1 MSCRPQ
7 QLTILFSKTNT
18 RVSHCHL
25 AVCTARE
32 SLDSRRGSRFGALSP
47 DTRRLFAGR
56 AVVRAAPLISRRSSS
71 TDFPRRRSRTK
82 TAFAEPPV
90 TVRLDFHD
98 PGYLSSRSHD
108 GLRRLVTR
116 APETQLTFRARSRS
130 TVVRAGARP
139 ATLGASLTDGC
150 DSIDSPRSDSVLD
163 FCCHA
168 TRGRIREQWSSS
180 SMRPLFFLRLFA
192 GEGARRR
199 AVFRLFAKRKRPAE
213 SPQRM
218 AIPLTEM
225 TEPQRLSRR
234 TPVVVTPA
242 PTQGESL
249 DRFDRPDQGLDLR
262 QLATAASSRD
272 PACSIKSDFGAEL
285 SLAHLPSA
293 LLSRT
298 WRGRPP
304 LFSG

>member
-1 MSCRPQ
+1 
-7 QLTILFSKTNT
+7 
-18 RVSHCHL
+18 
-25 AVCTARE
+25 
-32 SLDSRRGSRFGALSP
+32 
-47 DTRRLFAGR
+47 
-56 AVVRAAPLISRRSSS
+56 VRAAPLISRRPSS
-71 TDFPRRRSRTK
+71 TDVSCRRSRTK
-82 TAFAEPPV
+82 TTSAEPPV

-108 GLRRLVTR
+108 GLRRLVTPGTR
-116 APETQLTFRARSRS
+116 NAAHVSCRSRS
-130 TVVRAGARP
+130 AVVRAGARP
-139 ATLGASLTDGC
+139 ATLGAPQTDGC

-168 TRGRIREQWSSS
+168 TRGRIREQWPSW
-180 SMRPLFFLRLFA
+180 SMNPLFFLRWLA
-192 GEGARRR
+192 GEGLDVERSSVSLQNGGGRLSRRR
-199 AVFRLFAKRKRPAE
+199 GWPSLE
-213 SPQRM
+213 
-218 AIPLTEM
+218 EM

-234 TPVVVTPA
+234 MPDVVTPA
-242 PTQGESL
+242 PTHGESL
-249 DRFDRPDQGLDLR
+249 DRFDRPDQGLDLL

-304 LFSG
+304 LFSGQIETPGR